1 MPSLWFSVTTRS
13 ASAGIVPFG
22 TLWSCGRSS
31 RPFRTWPSSPS
42 SHGLETIANVGAHPC
57 GKRPLQLFSGKGGYP
72 RTEPVGQAH
81 DYIDVAAAAEIGV
94 VLVGA
99 LEEDFELDV

>member
-1 MPSLWFSVTTRS
+1 MVSKRLPMLVCTLVGSV
-13 ASAGIVPFG
+13 
-22 TLWSCGRSS
+22 L
-31 RPFRTWPSSPS
+31 
-42 SHGLETIANVGAHPC
+42 
-57 GKRPLQLFSGKGGYP
+57 LQLFSGKGGYP